1 MPPTIAG
8 LPALFTT
15 KEHTIGF
22 EYGRLGGSFKK
33 ALSDYDAWQH
43 VTRELFDAAI
53 AYFEQELSIPILSML
68 NLAGHYIVTIP
79 DGVKSLLSLPY
90 LLAKT
95 PCHFKYATDT
105 AEHKEAAFRNIEP
118 VGKVWDQTSYQTLR
132 PGIML
137 SSGGIPNELLTTPGI
152 IVEDDYGHKY
162 LTIVSYG
169 FPLGHG
175 SVYHPNTN
183 GTHYL
188 AESMTALQTPV
199 GTDGSF

>member
-1 MPPTIAG
+1 
-8 LPALFTT
+8 
-15 KEHTIGF
+15 
-22 EYGRLGGSFKK
+22 
-33 ALSDYDAWQH
+33 
-43 VTRELFDAAI
+43 
-53 AYFEQELSIPILSML
+53 
-68 NLAGHYIVTIP
+68 
-79 DGVKSLLSLPY
+79 
-90 LLAKT
+90 
-95 PCHFKYATDT
+95 
-105 AEHKEAAFRNIEP
+105 
-118 VGKVWDQTSYQTLR
+118 
-132 PGIML
+132 ML

-188 AESMTALQTPV
+188 AESMNALHTPV